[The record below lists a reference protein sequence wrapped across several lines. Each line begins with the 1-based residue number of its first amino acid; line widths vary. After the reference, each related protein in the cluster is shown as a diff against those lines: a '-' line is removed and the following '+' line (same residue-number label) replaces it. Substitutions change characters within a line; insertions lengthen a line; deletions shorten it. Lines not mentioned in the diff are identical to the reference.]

1 MKLKN
6 STILRLSL
14 NSLVLIFLISSVSCQ
29 KLDPDAIIWEEEKIE
44 KGLIWKHAHT
54 DKLFESWQNINILEI
69 DIRKRSITLVYN
81 REKNVITS
89 KLAQDTKAIAAVN
102 AGFFDMENGGSVTY
116 IKVDGETRLEDTIKW
131 RLTKTL
137 NGAMITK
144 SDGRID
150 VEPAGEYA
158 QYTSNEKYD
167 DVLVTGCLL
176 IDEGNRIPMPD
187 VSFVN
192 KRHPRTCLGIM
203 SEHKILLIT
212 VDGRSDQAHG
222 MSLHE
227 LADFLEM
234 LGCIEA
240 INLDGGGST
249 TMWIKDFEEIGVVNM
264 PSDNKQ
270 FDHGGERAVS
280 NILVVQ

>member
-6 STILRLSL
+6 SITFRLTL
-14 NSLVLIFLISSVSCQ
+14 NSLVLIFLISSASCQ
-29 KLDPDAIIWEEEKIE
+29 KLDSDVISWKKEKID

-54 DKLFESWQNINILEI
+54 DKLFESWQNINILEV
-69 DIRKRSITLVYN
+69 DTRKRNITLVYN

-89 KLAQDTKAIAAVN
+89 KLAKDTEAIAAVN
-102 AGFFDMENGGSVTY
+102 AGFFDMKNGGSVTY
-116 IKVDGETRLEDTIKW
+116 IKVDGETQLEDTVKW
-131 RLTKTL
+131 RVTKTL
-137 NGAMITK
+137 NGVMIIKTNG
-144 SDGRID
+144 SFDI
-150 VEPAGEYA
+150 ELAGEYE

-176 IDEGNRIPMPD
+176 IDEGNRMLLPD

-192 KRHPRTCLGIM
+192 SRHPRTCLGLL
-203 SEHKILLIT
+203 SDQKILLIT

-222 MSLHE
+222 MSLYE
-227 LADFLEM
+227 LTDLLEF
-234 LGCIEA
+234 LGCREA

-249 TMWIKDFEEIGVVNM
+249 TMWIKNFEETGVVNM

-280 NILVVQ
+280 NVLVVQ